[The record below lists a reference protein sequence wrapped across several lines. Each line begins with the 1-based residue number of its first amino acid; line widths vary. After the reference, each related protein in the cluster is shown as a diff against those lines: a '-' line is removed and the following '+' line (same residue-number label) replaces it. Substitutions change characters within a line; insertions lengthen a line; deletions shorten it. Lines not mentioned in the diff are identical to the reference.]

1 MTRAVVVGSGP
12 NGLAG
17 AVRLAQ
23 EGVEVTV
30 LEAADT
36 AGGGTR
42 TTERIVPGLLHDDC
56 SAFHPT
62 GVTSPYFS
70 TLGLEEHGLRWLW
83 PEVDLAHP
91 LDDGRAG
98 IVTRNF
104 ADTDPTVG
112 VDAKT
117 WRRVFEPLVR
127 NFDKIAVDAMGPA
140 VHLPKHPIAFGRFG
154 SQALLPATWTVK
166 HWKDDPAR
174 ALYIG
179 VAAHAFGRLDTP
191 LSGSIGLMLTA
202 AAHRAGWPVAEGGS
216 QSIANALIGKLQSLD
231 GTVRTGARVTSRA
244 QLNELLGFEPDI
256 VLLDLAPAGVLDLYG
271 DQLPSRVQRAFR
283 RYEYG
288 PAVHKVDYAI
298 EGDVPWTNDDCRR
311 AGTLHLGGSAEE
323 IVAAEAAT
331 ARGEMPERPFAL
343 IGQQYL
349 ADPSRSV
356 VSGAGSVNP
365 LWAYAHVPAG
375 YTGPSD
381 AVTESLTSQIER
393 FAPGFRERIVGTC
406 VRSATDMAAYNPN
419 YVGGDIGAGAN
430 TARQIVFRPRA
441 GLNPYRLGIPG
452 VYLCSSAA
460 APGGGVHGMCG
471 FNAAETALRQMIR

>member
-1 MTRAVVVGSGP
+1 MTTAVVVGSGP

-23 EGVEVTV
+23 AGVEVTV
-30 LEAADT
+30 LEAADV

-70 TLGLEEHGLRWLW
+70 TLGLEEHGLTWLW
-83 PEVDLAHP
+83 PEVDFAHP

-98 IVTRNF
+98 IVTRDF
-104 ADTDPTVG
+104 TDTDRTVG
-112 VDAKT
+112 ADART
-117 WRRVFEPLVR
+117 WRRVFEPLAR
-127 NFDKIAVDAMGPA
+127 TYDKIAVDAMGPA

-154 SQALLPATWTVK
+154 PQALLPATWTMK
-166 HWKDDPAR
+166 HWKGDPAR
-174 ALYIG
+174 ALYTG

-202 AAHRAGWPVAEGGS
+202 AGHSAGWPVAQGGS
-216 QSIANALIGKLQSLD
+216 RAIADALVAKLVSL
-231 GTVRTGARVTSRA
+231 GGSVRTGVTVTSRA
-244 QLNELLGFEPDI
+244 QLRDVVGFEPDLL
-256 VLLDLAPAGVLDLYG
+256 LLDLAPAGVLDMLG
-271 DQLPSRVQRAFR
+271 DELPNRIRRSFR

-298 EGDVPWTNDDCRR
+298 EGDVPWTNEDCRR
-311 AGTLHLGGSAEE
+311 AGTLHLGGTAEE
-323 IVAAEAAT
+323 IVAVEAAT
-331 ARGEMPERPFAL
+331 ARGQMPERPFAL

-349 ADPSRSV
+349 ADPSRS
-356 VSGAGSVNP
+356 AGSVNP

-375 YTGPSD
+375 FTGSSD

-393 FAPGFRERIVGTC
+393 FAPGFRERIVGTF
-406 VRSATDMAAYNPN
+406 VRSATEMASYNAN

-430 TARQIVFRPRA
+430 TARQIVFRPRPA
-441 GLNPYRLGIPG
+441 LNPYSLGIKG

-460 APGGGVHGMCG
+460 PPGGGVHGMCG
-471 FNAAETALRQMIR
+471 FNAAEAALKRL

>member
-1 MTRAVVVGSGP
+1 MSRAVVVGSGP

-23 EGVEVTV
+23 AGLEVTV

-36 AGGGTR
+36 FGGGTR

-62 GVTSPYFS
+62 GVTSPFLT
-70 TLGLEEHGLRWLW
+70 TLGLEEFGLRWLW
-83 PEVDLAHP
+83 PDVDFAHP

-98 IVTRNF
+98 IVTRDF
-104 ADTDPTVG
+104 ADTDATIG
-112 VDAKT
+112 ADAKA
-117 WRRVFEPLVR
+117 WRRVFEPLAR
-127 NFDKIAVDAMGPA
+127 TFPQIAGDAMSPA
-140 VHLPKHPIAFGRFG
+140 INPPKHPIAFGRFG
-154 SQALLPATWTVK
+154 PQALLPATWTMK
-166 HWKDDPAR
+166 RWKDDPAR
-174 ALYIG
+174 ALYTG

-202 AAHRAGWPVAEGGS
+202 AGHHAGWPVAEGGS
-216 QSIANALIGKLQSLD
+216 HSIAKALVRLLESL
-231 GTVRTGARVTSRA
+231 GGSVRTSTRVTSWA
-244 QLNELLGFEPDI
+244 QLRDLVGFEPDV
-256 VLLDLAPAGVLDLYG
+256 VLLDLAPAGVLDVLG
-271 DQLPSRVQRAFR
+271 DELPGRIRRAFH

-298 EGDVPWTNDDCRR
+298 EGDVPWTNEDCRR
-311 AGTLHLGGSAEE
+311 AGTLHLGGTAEE

-331 ARGEMPERPFAL
+331 ARGEMPPNPFAL

-349 ADPSRSV
+349 ADPSRS
-356 VSGAGSVNP
+356 SGSVNP

-375 YTGPSD
+375 YTGD
-381 AVTESLTSQIER
+381 ATEALTAQIER
-393 FAPGFRERIVGTC
+393 FAPGFRDRIIGTH
-406 VRSATDMAAYNPN
+406 VRSATDMAAYNVN

-430 TARQIVFRPRA
+430 TARQIVFRPRVA
-441 GLNPYRLGIPG
+441 ANPYTLGIPG

-471 FNAAETALRQMIR
+471 FNAAETALKRLR

>member
-1 MTRAVVVGSGP
+1 MSTAVVVGSGP
-12 NGLAG
+12 NALAG

-23 EGVEVTV
+23 AGLEVTV
-30 LEAADT
+30 LEAADV

-42 TTERIVPGLLHDDC
+42 TTERIVPGLRHDDC

-62 GVTSPYFS
+62 GVTSPYFT
-70 TLGLEEHGLRWLW
+70 TLGLEDLGLRWLW
-83 PEVDLAHP
+83 PEVDFAHP

-98 IVTRNF
+98 VVSRGFT
-104 ADTDPTVG
+104 DTDATLG
-112 VDAKT
+112 ADAKA
-117 WRRVFEPLVR
+117 WRRVFGPLVR
-127 NFDKIAVDAMGPA
+127 TFEEIIVDAMGPA

-154 SQALLPATWTVK
+154 PQALLPATWTVK
-166 HWKDDPAR
+166 RWKDDPAR
-174 ALYIG
+174 ALYTG

-202 AAHRAGWPVAEGGS
+202 AGHRAGWPVAEGGS
-216 QSIANALIGKLQSLD
+216 QSIADALIAKLASLG
-231 GTVRTGARVTSRA
+231 GTVRTGVRVTSRA
-244 QLNELLGFEPDI
+244 QLREVAGFEPDV
-256 VLLDLAPAGVLDLYG
+256 VLLDLAPAGVLDLLG
-271 DQLPSRVQRAFR
+271 DELPARIRRAFR

-298 EGDVPWTNDDCRR
+298 EGDVPWTNEDCRR
-311 AGTLHLGGSAEE
+311 AGTLHLGGTAEE
-323 IVAAEAAT
+323 IVAVEAAT
-331 ARGEMPERPFAL
+331 ARGEMPEKPFAL

-356 VSGAGSVNP
+356 GSINP

-375 YTGPSD
+375 YTGD
-381 AVTESLTSQIER
+381 ATEALTSQIER
-393 FAPGFRERIVGTC
+393 FAPGFRERIVGTY
-406 VRSATDMAAYNPN
+406 VRSATDMAAYNAN

-430 TARQIVFRPRA
+430 NARQIVFRPRVA
-441 GLNPYRLGIPG
+441 ANPYTLGIPG

-471 FNAAETALRQMIR
+471 FNAAETALKRL

>member
-1 MTRAVVVGSGP
+1 MSTAVVVGSGP

-23 EGVEVTV
+23 AGLEVTV
-30 LEAADT
+30 LEAAET
-36 AGGGTR
+36 VGGGTR
-42 TTERIVPGLLHDDC
+42 TTERIVPGLVHDDC
-56 SAFHPT
+56 SAFHPM
-62 GVTSPYFS
+62 GVASPYFAS
-70 TLGLEEHGLRWLW
+70 LGLEDHGLTWLW
-83 PEVDLAHP
+83 PDVDFAHP

-98 IVTRNF
+98 IVTRDF
-104 ADTDPTVG
+104 ADTDRTIG
-112 VDAKT
+112 ADAKS

-127 NFDKIAVDAMGPA
+127 TFDKIVVDAMGPA

-154 SQALLPATWTVK
+154 PQALLPATWTMK

-174 ALYIG
+174 ALYMG

-191 LSGSIGLMLTA
+191 LSGSVGMLLTA
-202 AAHRAGWPVAEGGS
+202 SGHRVGWPVAAGGS
-216 QSIANALIGKLQSLD
+216 SAIAAALVSLLTSL
-231 GTVRTGARVTSRA
+231 GGSVRTGVTVTSPR
-244 QLNELLGFEPDI
+244 QLRDEVGFDPDV
-256 VLLDLAPAGVLDLYG
+256 VLLDIAPAGVLDLYG
-271 DQLPSRVQRAFR
+271 DELPGRVRRAFH

-298 EGDVPWTNDDCRR
+298 DGDVPWTNEDCRR
-311 AGTLHLGGSAEE
+311 AGTLHLGGTAEE
-323 IVAAEAAT
+323 IVQVEGAT

-356 VSGAGSVNP
+356 ASGSGSINP

-375 YTGPSD
+375 YTGD
-381 AVTESLTSQIER
+381 ATEALTAQIER
-393 FAPGFRERIVGTC
+393 FAPGFRERIVGSYSRT
-406 VRSATDMAAYNPN
+406 ATQMASYNAN

-430 TARQIVFRPRA
+430 NARQIVFRPRVA
-441 GLNPYRLGIPG
+441 LNPYTLGIKG

-471 FNAAETALRQMIR
+471 FNAAETALKRL

>member
-12 NGLAG
+12 NGLAA

-23 EGVEVTV
+23 AGAEVTV
-30 LEAADT
+30 LEAAQT

-70 TLGLEEHGLRWLW
+70 TLGLEEHGLRWRW

-98 IVTRNF
+98 IVTRDF
-104 ADTDPTVG
+104 ADTDRTLG
-112 VDAKT
+112 ADAKA
-117 WRRVFEPLVR
+117 WRRVYEPLAR
-127 NFDKIAVDAMGPA
+127 TFDKIAADAMGPA
-140 VHLPKHPIAFGRFG
+140 VHLPRHPIAFGRFG
-154 SQALLPATWTVK
+154 PQALLPATWTVK

-174 ALYIG
+174 ALYMG

-202 AAHRAGWPVAEGGS
+202 AGHYAGWPVAEGGS
-216 QSIANALIGKLQSLD
+216 QSIADALVSKLVSL
-231 GTVRTGARVTSRA
+231 GGSVRTGVQVTSRA
-244 QLNELLGFEPDI
+244 QLSDVLGFEPDL
-256 VLLDLAPAGVLDLYG
+256 VLLDLAPAGVLDLY
-271 DQLPSRVQRAFR
+271 DDLLPGRVRRAFQ

-298 EGDVPWTNDDCRR
+298 EGDVPWTNEDCRR
-311 AGTLHLGGSAEE
+311 AGTLHLGGTAEE
-323 IVAAEAAT
+323 IVVAEAAT
-331 ARGEMPERPFAL
+331 ARGELPDRPFAL

-356 VSGAGSVNP
+356 ISGAGSINP

-375 YTGPSD
+375 YTGPSE
-381 AVTESLTSQIER
+381 AVTESLTQQIER
-393 FAPGFRERIVGTC
+393 FAPGFRERIVGTY
-406 VRSATDMAAYNPN
+406 VRSATDMAAYNAN

-441 GLNPYRLGIPG
+441 ALNPYSLGVPG

-460 APGGGVHGMCG
+460 PPGGGVHGMAG
-471 FNAAETALRQMIR
+471 FHAAEAALKKL

>member
-23 EGVEVTV
+23 AGLEVTV

-36 AGGGTR
+36 IGGGTR

-56 SAFHPT
+56 AAFHPT

-70 TLGLEEHGLRWLW
+70 TLGLEQHGLSWLW
-83 PEVDLAHP
+83 PEIDFAHP

-98 IVTRNF
+98 VVTRDF
-104 ADTDPTVG
+104 ADTDRTLG
-112 VDAKT
+112 DDARS

-127 NFDKIAVDAMGPA
+127 TFDKILADAMGPA
-140 VHLPKHPIAFGRFG
+140 IHVPKHPVAFGRFG
-154 SQALLPATWTVK
+154 PQALLPATVTAK

-174 ALYIG
+174 ALYMG

-191 LSGSIGLMLTA
+191 LSGSVGLLLA
-202 AAHRAGWPVAEGGS
+202 AAGHRAGWPVAEGGS
-216 QSIANALIGKLQSLD
+216 RAIADALVRVLTSL
-231 GTVRTGARVTSRA
+231 GGSVRTGVTVTSPR
-244 QLNELLGFEPDI
+244 QLRDVLGHDPDV
-256 VLLDLAPAGVLDLYG
+256 VLLDVSPAGVLDIYG
-271 DQLPSRVQRAFR
+271 DALPGRVLRAFR

-298 EGDVPWTNDDCRR
+298 EGDVPWTNEDCRR
-311 AGTLHLGGSAEE
+311 AGTLHIGGTAEE
-323 IVAAEAAT
+323 IVKVEGAT

-349 ADPSRSV
+349 ADPSRS
-356 VSGAGSVNP
+356 SGSVNP
-365 LWAYAHVPAG
+365 VWAYAHVPAG
-375 YTGPSD
+375 YTGD
-381 AVTESLTSQIER
+381 ATDALTAQIER
-393 FAPGFRERIVGTC
+393 FAPGFRDRIVGTYT
-406 VRSATDMAAYNPN
+406 RSATEMASYNAN
-419 YVGGDIGAGAN
+419 YVGGDIGVGAN

-441 GLNPYRLGIPG
+441 ALNPYTLGIDG

-471 FNAAETALRQMIR
+471 FNAAETALKRL